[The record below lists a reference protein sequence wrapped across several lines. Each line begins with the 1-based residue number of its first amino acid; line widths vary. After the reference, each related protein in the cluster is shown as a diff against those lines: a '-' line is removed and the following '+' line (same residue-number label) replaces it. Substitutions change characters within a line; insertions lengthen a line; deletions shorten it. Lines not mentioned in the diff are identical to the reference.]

1 MTLNLP
7 SNEIDEVINYDG
19 KQGNESRNN
28 SFERLKAAHVSLQED
43 YVRLQGDFKKTLQSL
58 HDIRTNH
65 VNILQRADRIISEKD
80 STIKELRVKLSS
92 ISEDDLR
99 KQIEEELR
107 NNFVEYTKQ
116 LQINH
121 EKCKSALHEAN
132 VQLTNMKSMLQ
143 SAENG
148 HHRAIQELNLKHR
161 AEVNRLQAEL
171 QSLKVEQSPGE
182 GEDVL
187 MQLLNVQKENTDFQ
201 SKLKIISLELK
212 ELRNEKRG
220 IALEQQAAL
229 QKHAEELALAEE
241 SNKIMETKLKGA
253 LSQRE
258 ALEETLGRYRQEINQ
273 LSQQLVS
280 AEEEKLS
287 LRNKISLVE
296 HKHKAEILQMRTDAV
311 HQRAE
316 LEAKHEK
323 VLMELAS
330 AKADAEVA
338 VKRITDHKLLSVE
351 KEKELEKKH
360 HATRAKD
367 WDRARR
373 LESEKILLEAKLKE
387 LIAAKAAAFE
397 KLAESEKQIRRLKQM
412 QDSQRQEYEEEVL
425 ALKAKLKAMSSA
437 REDTN
442 KIAAENQVLQKRLA
456 LAEEE
461 LNKSHGVLKDSQEQK
476 ETLSKKIESLQLEL
490 QAAHVNTIKLSEQ
503 NDKTGMQ
510 MKLAWEQ
517 EKYDFVK
524 RIEELEADLRQSH
537 KEFNWKLRALKQK
550 NKEYRKAVRLYRSK
564 IKSLKSTYQEMHAEA
579 SHVKHKVPLDI
590 HKELQD
596 ELKKLRRQQ
605 LEFRSLI
612 ELPSALPRTSS
623 SLCRP
628 NNQSLWSISEVKEK
642 LDQLDIQ
649 QRQQMDQMITLVKK
663 LCAVTR
669 QSSPSSIEIS
679 SLSRR
684 SSSSKSS
691 STSKEHHDSSRNDMS
706 AHKK

>member
-1 MTLNLP
+1 
-7 SNEIDEVINYDG
+7 
-19 KQGNESRNN
+19 
-28 SFERLKAAHVSLQED
+28 
-43 YVRLQGDFKKTLQSL
+43 
-58 HDIRTNH
+58 
-65 VNILQRADRIISEKD
+65 
-80 STIKELRVKLSS
+80 
-92 ISEDDLR
+92 
-99 KQIEEELR
+99 
-107 NNFVEYTKQ
+107 
-116 LQINH
+116 
-121 EKCKSALHEAN
+121 
-132 VQLTNMKSMLQ
+132 
-143 SAENG
+143 
-148 HHRAIQELNLKHR
+148 
-161 AEVNRLQAEL
+161 
-171 QSLKVEQSPGE
+171 
-182 GEDVL
+182 
-187 MQLLNVQKENTDFQ
+187 
-201 SKLKIISLELK
+201 
-212 ELRNEKRG
+212 
-220 IALEQQAAL
+220 
-229 QKHAEELALAEE
+229 
-241 SNKIMETKLKGA
+241 METKLKGA

-296 HKHKAEILQMRTDAV
+296 HKHKAEILQMMTDAV

-338 VKRITDHKLLSVE
+338 VKRITDHKQLSVE

-360 HATRAKD
+360 QATRAKD

-373 LESEKILLEAKLKE
+373 LESEKILMEAKLKE

-490 QAAHVNTIKLSEQ
+490 Q
-503 NDKTGMQ
+503 
-510 MKLAWEQ
+510 
-517 EKYDFVK
+517 
-524 RIEELEADLRQSH
+524 
-537 KEFNWKLRALKQK
+537 
-550 NKEYRKAVRLYRSK
+550 
-564 IKSLKSTYQEMHAEA
+564 
-579 SHVKHKVPLDI
+579 
-590 HKELQD
+590 
-596 ELKKLRRQQ
+596 
-605 LEFRSLI
+605 
-612 ELPSALPRTSS
+612 
-623 SLCRP
+623 
-628 NNQSLWSISEVKEK
+628 QSLWSISEVKEK